1 MRPQEYLATEADLW
15 TEAVELRNA
24 ILDGMAK
31 AQDEGKGFAALNHQD
46 VGQAG

>member
-24 ILDGMAK
+24 IIDGMAK
-31 AQDEGKGFAALNHQD
+31 AQDEAKGFAVLKHPD
-46 VGQAG
+46 VGQTG